1 MKDLH
6 PDALRWL
13 ETEMD
18 ENILPSGRYESG
30 ITGKTDVEL
39 LDAYSRAVTSVVEKV
54 GPSVVGIFAGRNAEP
69 GNAVDPVGAGSGVL
83 LTPDG
88 YVLTNHHVV
97 SGADRFQ
104 LTLTD
109 GSALG
114 AVPVGSDPPNDL
126 AIIRANGSGLP
137 YASLGDSSSL
147 RVGQLA
153 IAIGTPYGF
162 QSSVSTGV
170 ISATGRGMRSLD
182 GRLIENVI
190 QHTAPLNP
198 GNSGG
203 PLVDSRGRILGIN
216 TAIIAVAQGIGFAV
230 PANTARHVVS
240 QILAYGKVKRG
251 YLGITGRQRPLSRRY
266 VRYFSLARESGVEV
280 VALDPGGP
288 ARGSGIQPGDIIVE
302 MNGRPVESVDDLHR
316 MLSEFDA
323 RNVARMDLLRGTE
336 RLSVEVKMGEAA
348 A

>member
-1 MKDLH
+1 
-6 PDALRWL
+6 
-13 ETEMD
+13 
-18 ENILPSGRYESG
+18 
-30 ITGKTDVEL
+30 
-39 LDAYSRAVTSVVEKV
+39 
-54 GPSVVGIFAGRNAEP
+54 
-69 GNAVDPVGAGSGVL
+69 
-83 LTPDG
+83 
-88 YVLTNHHVV
+88 
-97 SGADRFQ
+97 
-104 LTLTD
+104 
-109 GSALG
+109 
-114 AVPVGSDPPNDL
+114 
-126 AIIRANGSGLP
+126 
-137 YASLGDSSSL
+137 
-147 RVGQLA
+147 
-153 IAIGTPYGF
+153 
-162 QSSVSTGV
+162 
-170 ISATGRGMRSLD
+170 MRSLD

-302 MNGRPVESVDDLHR
+302 MNGHPVESVDDLHR
-316 MLSEFDA
+316 QLSGFDA